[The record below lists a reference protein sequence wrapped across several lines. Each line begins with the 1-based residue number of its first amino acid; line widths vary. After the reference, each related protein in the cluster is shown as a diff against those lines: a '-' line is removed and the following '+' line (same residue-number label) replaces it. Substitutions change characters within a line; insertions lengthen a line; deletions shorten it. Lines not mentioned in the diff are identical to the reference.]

1 MAADKNLIAGTRV
14 MLEAGRDTSVSSF
27 AREFNTILKSQVE
40 EEAKET
46 ADIDR
51 WLNKV
56 GTPDNI
62 RKIDESYRGEVE
74 NWVSTKQEE
83 YIRLNKS
90 YQKDQNLE
98 DKRAAE
104 LIERQFMNLND
115 QLNELQLDKEKY
127 FEAGTKR
134 KLKTGVLG
142 SEWYVNNYLEKDDA
156 STTDVVEGGFTISED
171 GMVMFGDDSFDSKK
185 GNWNVKN
192 TLAENFIAD
201 QFVAA
206 KISGKKDGKTT
217 SKSQFVRTNVV
228 KKTLGSQD
236 PEDILV
242 LVQTDLNTEDD
253 QNFTF
258 AQQWASGDLKNPAFY
273 DFKINNKDFSET
285 TLDERNNWM
294 QNPDNKDKIVDLIS
308 MYVDDTREEIYN
320 IEQQNSFNETNNMS
334 FLDIPGKGLFV
345 GGTNQTATR
354 SSGETLLKELKEG
367 KGKLTNFL
375 GRSITFDPI
384 NDVYTTIYEGETN
397 TYQGLEDFL
406 GALGI
411 TDPAFRNIVPKKSKN
426 DNNDNNDNNNNNNNK
441 NITLDMS
448 LVTSTVDDNLFKRFE
463 EVAPGFSFKPMLS
476 ETTQQP
482 IKDRYIVTAPNGG
495 TLKIHL
501 NRSISKESTRKKLET
516 FFNNNRIQ

>member
-1 MAADKNLIAGTRV
+1 
-14 MLEAGRDTSVSSF
+14 
-27 AREFNTILKSQVE
+27 
-40 EEAKET
+40 
-46 ADIDR
+46 
-51 WLNKV
+51 
-56 GTPDNI
+56 
-62 RKIDESYRGEVE
+62 
-74 NWVSTKQEE
+74 
-83 YIRLNKS
+83 
-90 YQKDQNLE
+90 
-98 DKRAAE
+98 
-104 LIERQFMNLND
+104 
-115 QLNELQLDKEKY
+115 
-127 FEAGTKR
+127 
-134 KLKTGVLG
+134 
-142 SEWYVNNYLEKDDA
+142 
-156 STTDVVEGGFTISED
+156 
-171 GMVMFGDDSFDSKK
+171 
-185 GNWNVKN
+185 
-192 TLAENFIAD
+192 
-201 QFVAA
+201 
-206 KISGKKDGKTT
+206 
-217 SKSQFVRTNVV
+217 
-228 KKTLGSQD
+228 
-236 PEDILV
+236 
-242 LVQTDLNTEDD
+242 
-253 QNFTF
+253 
-258 AQQWASGDLKNPAFY
+258 
-273 DFKINNKDFSET
+273 
-285 TLDERNNWM
+285 
-294 QNPDNKDKIVDLIS
+294 